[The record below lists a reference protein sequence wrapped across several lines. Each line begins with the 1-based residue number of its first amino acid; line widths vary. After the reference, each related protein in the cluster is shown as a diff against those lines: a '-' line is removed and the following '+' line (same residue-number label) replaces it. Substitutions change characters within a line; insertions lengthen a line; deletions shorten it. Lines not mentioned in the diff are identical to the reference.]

1 MRFAIRST
9 VVAAC
14 LVLLAAAASAQA
26 TLQIGGAG
34 TLTLKGFVSFT
45 GFAQDQQFTFGN
57 GQNAEYPN
65 PPNCKVDCWFGG
77 GDVRQTRLTMVFNGP
92 TVIGNWKVNATIE
105 TDFFGGNNGTGA
117 FSGQQEIPRLR
128 LGFLDFT
135 NGSTTI
141 RLGQQWAP
149 LFGNT
154 AVSLAHIAFPLGY
167 GSAGDIGWRFPG
179 IFVYQNLT
187 AKDAVVAADVQLA
200 VMSGAWNGPE
210 CTTTNNCINFDSA
223 GNGAAPQFEARFNLG
238 GKAGD
243 HGSWSTYIV
252 GHYDQKDLSGPGA
265 VAPND
270 KLNGSVVEVGA
281 KFQFG
286 PFMLQGNG
294 YAGHNIGQQFST
306 INQFGK
312 IFDKGGWAQ
321 VGFDIT
327 PIWSVFLFGGLDD
340 PKNADVLAAVG
351 AAGRMKNE
359 MLVGMLRWKCG
370 PLAFGLEYMRDKLK
384 TGALEVTTTGNQ
396 WAFSGLYN
404 F

>member
-34 TLTLKGFVSFT
+34 SLTLKGFVSFT
-45 GFAQDQQFTFGN
+45 AFAQDQNFTFGN

-65 PPNCKVDCWFGG
+65 PPDCHVDCWFGG

-92 TVIGNWKVNATIE
+92 VVIGSWKVNATLE

-117 FSGQQEIPRLR
+117 FSGQQEVPRLR

-141 RLGQQWAP
+141 RLGQQWSP

-179 IFVYQNLT
+179 IFVYQQLT
-187 AKDAVVAADVQLA
+187 PKDSVVSAELQAALMA
-200 VMSGAWNGPE
+200 GSWNAPD
-210 CTTTNNCINFDSA
+210 CTTTTNCINSDTA
-223 GNGAAPQFEARFNLG
+223 GNAAFPQAELRFNLG
-238 GKAGD
+238 GKMGD
-243 HGSWSTYIV
+243 SGTWSAYIV
-252 GHYDQKDLSGPGA
+252 GHYDQKDLTGPGA
-265 VAPND
+265 DAPGD
-270 KLNGSVVEVGA
+270 KLDGSAVEIGA
-281 KFQFG
+281 KFQIG

-294 YAGHNIGQQFST
+294 YTGHSIGQQFAT

-312 IFDKGGWAQ
+312 IADHGGWAQ

-327 PIWSVFLFGGLDD
+327 KMWSVFAFAGIDD
-340 PKNADVLAAVG
+340 PKNSDVLQAVG
-351 AAGRMKNE
+351 PAGRMKNE
-359 MLVGMLRWKCG
+359 MLAAMVRWKCG
-370 PLAFGLEYMRDKLK
+370 PLAFGVEYLRDKLL
-384 TGALEVTTTGNQ
+384 TGALQTATVGNQ
-396 WAFSGLYN
+396 WALSGLYS